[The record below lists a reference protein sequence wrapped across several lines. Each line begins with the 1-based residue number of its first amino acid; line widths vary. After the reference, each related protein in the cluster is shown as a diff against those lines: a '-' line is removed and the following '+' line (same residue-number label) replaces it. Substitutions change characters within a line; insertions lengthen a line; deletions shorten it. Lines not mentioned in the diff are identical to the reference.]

1 MNEQRLTNRQLF
13 KAIFFMFIK
22 TSVLTLAAL
31 FIADDLGLL
40 KR

>member
-1 MNEQRLTNRQLF
+1 MTAKQFVKLVIFLT
-13 KAIFFMFIK
+13 IK

-40 KR
+40 KHD

>member
-1 MNEQRLTNRQLF
+1 MTNKQLI
-13 KAIFFMFIK
+13 KAMIYMFIK

-40 KR
+40 RHD